1 MTNNVSGASSFEL
14 QGNIGKIKTTTTQSN
29 ENGKTSVNTEATKV
43 SIFSTL
49 DTDQS
54 KHVSGE
60 EIKNNNSGGFSQFKL
75 NTDAAKK
82 QAFANLKGSAINI
95 ANDKVKEMKEFGAKL
110 DNMLTKFKSSKLFEK
125 LSPDNGQTSVSQSQI
140 TTTTQQLDNRA
151 NTEFAGHANNVQA
164 KLSDA
169 MAKALAEIANEAKKE
184 GQIQDIANAAKSKDK
199 TVTTV
204 PQDGAKQTPK
214 VGTEQPQTVKLDGK
228 DVNLSEFTIRTDE
241 NGQKIYSNGDKNYT
255 LKDGALT
262 LIKDNKKVEKSKE
275 NKEVKEVKDSKGSNN
290 LTFESLKAEL
300 GDAQKLPI
308 AGSPK
313 GYKAQAWNKMINKHS
328 ELNGKQIKNMITEDN
343 AKAAL
348 NRYLAAMEKN

>member
-60 EIKNNNSGGFSQFKL
+60 EIKDSNSGGFSQFKL

-82 QAFANLKGSAINI
+82 QAFVNLKGSAINI
-95 ANDKVKEMKEFGAKL
+95 ANKKVEDMKNFSTKL
-110 DNMLTKFKSSKLFEK
+110 DNMLKNFKSSKLFAK

-169 MAKALAEIANEAKKE
+169 MAKALAEIANEAKIE
-184 GQIQDIANAAKSKDK
+184 GQIQDIANAAKSNVKS
-199 TVTTV
+199 T
-204 PQDGAKQTPK
+204 QA
-214 VGTEQPQTVKLDGK
+214 EQPKEVKLDGK
-228 DVNLSEFTIRTDE
+228 NNKNNTI
-241 NGQKIYSNGDKNYT
+241 
-255 LKDGALT
+255 KDGALPE
-262 LIKDNKKVEKSKE
+262 IKGNEKVEKSKE
-275 NKEVKEVKDSKGSNN
+275 TKEVKEVKDSKGSNN
-290 LTFESLKAEL
+290 LTLQKLIGDL
-300 GDAQKLPI
+300 GSAVELPI
-308 AGSPK
+308 AGRPR
-313 GYKAQAWNKMINKHS
+313 GYKAQAWNSMIKAHP
-328 ELNGKQIKNMITEDN
+328 ELNGKEIQKMITKTN
-343 AKAAL
+343 AEAAL

>member
-95 ANDKVKEMKEFGAKL
+95 ANDKVKEMKEFGEKL

-125 LSPDNGQTSVSQSQI
+125 LSPDKGQTSVSQAQI
-140 TTTTQQLDNRA
+140 DKTTQKLDDRA
-151 NTEFAGHANNVQA
+151 NTEFAGHANSVQE
-164 KLSDA
+164 KLSQA
-169 MAKALAEIANEAKKE
+169 MAKALAEIANEAKIE
-184 GQIQDIANAAKSKDK
+184 GQKQDIANAAKSNDK
-199 TVTTV
+199 STVKNESKS
-204 PQDGAKQTPK
+204 QA
-214 VGTEQPQTVKLDGK
+214 EQPKKVKLDGK
-228 DVNLSEFTIRTDE
+228 NNKNNTI
-241 NGQKIYSNGDKNYT
+241 
-255 LKDGALT
+255 KDGALT
-262 LIKDNKKVEKSKE
+262 ASKDNENAEKAKE
-275 NKEVKEVKDSKGSNN
+275 NQVKDKDSKDSNKPT
-290 LTFESLKAEL
+290 LASLKSEL
-300 GDAQKLPI
+300 GNAEKLPI
-308 AGSPK
+308 AGSPR

-348 NRYLAAMEKN
+348 ERYLKAMET

>member
-1 MTNNVSGASSFEL
+1 MTNNVSGASEFKL
-14 QGNIGKIKTTTTQSN
+14 HGNLGKVKTTKTQSS
-29 ENGKTSVNTEATKV
+29 ENGETKVKTEATKV
-43 SIFSTL
+43 SVFSKL

-82 QAFANLKGSAINI
+82 QAFVNLKGSAINI

-125 LSPDNGQTSVSQSQI
+125 LSPDKDQTSVSQDQI
-140 TTTTQQLDNRA
+140 DKTTQKLDDKA
-151 NTEFAGHANNVQA
+151 NTEFAGHANSVQE
-164 KLSDA
+164 KLSQA

-184 GQIQDIANAAKSKDK
+184 GQIQDIANAAKSNVKSPVKNEPKSQAEK
-199 TVTTV
+199 T
-204 PQDGAKQTPK
+204 
-214 VGTEQPQTVKLDGK
+214 
-228 DVNLSEFTIRTDE
+228 
-241 NGQKIYSNGDKNYT
+241 KIDDKNNKNNT
-255 LKDGALT
+255 PKDGAT
-262 LIKDNKKVEKSKE
+262 IASKDNEKVDKSNK
-275 NKEVKEVKDSKGSNN
+275 NKEVKEVKDSKGSDNPT
-290 LTFESLKAEL
+290 LQDLITEL
-300 GDAQKLPI
+300 GSAVELPI
-308 AGSPK
+308 AGRPI

-348 NRYLAAMEKN
+348 KRYLAAMEKN

>member
-14 QGNIGKIKTTTTQSN
+14 QGNIGKVKTTTTQSN

-125 LSPDNGQTSVSQSQI
+125 LSPDKGKTSVSQTQI

-169 MAKALAEIANEAKKE
+169 MAKALAEIANEAKIE
-184 GQIQDIANAAKSKDK
+184 GQKQDIANAAKSNDK
-199 TVTTV
+199 STVKNESKS
-204 PQDGAKQTPK
+204 QA
-214 VGTEQPQTVKLDGK
+214 EQPKTVKLGDK
-228 DVNLSEFTIRTDE
+228 DVNISEFTKTE
-241 NGQKIYSNGDKNYT
+241 NNGQTIYSKDNKNYT
-255 LKDGALT
+255 LKDGVLT
-262 LIKDNKKVEKSKE
+262 EINGNKNVEKSKE
-275 NKEVKEVKDSKGSNN
+275 NKEVKEVKDSKDSNKPT
-290 LTFESLKAEL
+290 LASLKSEL
-300 GDAQKLPI
+300 GNAEKLPI

-328 ELNGKQIKNMITEDN
+328 ELNGKQIKNMITEAN
-343 AKAAL
+343 AEAAL
-348 NRYLAAMEKN
+348 NRYLKAMET

>member
-29 ENGKTSVNTEATKV
+29 ENGKTEVNTEATKV

-82 QAFANLKGSAINI
+82 QAFADLKGSAINI

-125 LSPDNGQTSVSQSQI
+125 LSPDKGKTSVSQTQI
-140 TTTTQQLDNRA
+140 DKTTQKLDDRA
-151 NTEFAGHANNVQA
+151 NTEFAGHANSVQE
-164 KLSDA
+164 KLSQA

-184 GQIQDIANAAKSKDK
+184 GQIQDIANAGKSK
-199 TVTTV
+199 VTAA
-204 PQDGAKQTPK
+204 PQDGTEQTSK
-214 VGTEQPQTVKLDGK
+214 AGTEQPKTVKLGDK
-228 DVNLSEFTIRTDE
+228 DVNISEFTKTQN
-241 NGQKIYSNGDKNYT
+241 NGQTIYSKDNKNYT
-255 LKDGALT
+255 LNDGVLT
-262 LIKDNKKVEKSKE
+262 EINGNENAEKAKE
-275 NKEVKEVKDSKGSNN
+275 NQEVKEVKDSKGSNN
-290 LTFESLKAEL
+290 LTLASLKAEL
-300 GDAQKLPI
+300 GEAKELPI
-308 AGSPK
+308 AGRPK

-328 ELNGKQIKNMITEDN
+328 ELNGKQIKNMITEAN
-343 AKAAL
+343 AEAAL
-348 NRYLAAMEKN
+348 NRYLKAMET

>member
-14 QGNIGKIKTTTTQSN
+14 QGNIGKVKTTTTQSN

-43 SIFSTL
+43 SVFSKL
-49 DTDQS
+49 DTDRS

-82 QAFANLKGSAINI
+82 QAFVNLKGSAIKI
-95 ANDKVKEMKEFGAKL
+95 ANDKVKEMKEFGEKL

-125 LSPDNGQTSVSQSQI
+125 LSPENDNTSVSQAQI
-140 TTTTQQLDNRA
+140 DKTTQKLDDRA
-151 NTEFAGHANNVQA
+151 NTEFAGHANSVQD
-164 KLSDA
+164 KLSKA
-169 MAKALAEIANEAKKE
+169 MAKALAEIANEANKE
-184 GQIQDIANAAKSKDK
+184 GQIQDIANAGKSNVKS
-199 TVTTV
+199 T
-204 PQDGAKQTPK
+204 QA
-214 VGTEQPQTVKLDGK
+214 EQPKEVKLDGK
-228 DVNLSEFTIRTDE
+228 N
-241 NGQKIYSNGDKNYT
+241 NKNNT
-255 LKDGALT
+255 PKNGALT
-262 LIKDNKKVEKSKE
+262 ASKDNEKVEKSKE

-313 GYKAQAWNKMINKHS
+313 GYKAQAWNKMINNHP
-328 ELNGKQIKNMITEDN
+328 ELKGKEIQKMITEAN
-343 AKAAL
+343 ADAAL
-348 NRYLAAMEKN
+348 KRYLKSAEA